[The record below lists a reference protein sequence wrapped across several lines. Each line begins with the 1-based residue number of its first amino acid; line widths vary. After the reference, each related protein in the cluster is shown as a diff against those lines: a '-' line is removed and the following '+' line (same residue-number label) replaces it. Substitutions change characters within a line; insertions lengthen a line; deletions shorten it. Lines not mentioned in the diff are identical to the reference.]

1 MGIVNRQKVVSFWA
15 VLMFLIN
22 WAPANAQTT
31 VTLEESDTRN
41 LIFTASIGKKAMMPV
56 TFCLNVNEMSSG
68 HRDWY
73 SVSGWFQLK
82 GDGEPRFSIAGI
94 KTSELLTLYY
104 FNNEALADTLLN
116 FRYDDYEKYN
126 FREMMVRYHYMTD
139 FVEKMTFKDVYGEV
153 GTDSANG
160 RGIRGEWT
168 DGKMRLPINVYRSD
182 LEILQHHSL
191 LKIHHNGSD
200 FYIDLYAL
208 NLPIFYP
215 GEHAVEGYA
224 VVGDTVR
231 VVLSYQRA
239 SKAYAL
245 GACGAGEE
253 EGLLRLLI
261 DGRNGHVLKLE
272 DYHLFSCLKSITSKE
287 GYQDEKQERYIV
299 TDAESTRFLNFNKE
313 TMELEWEERGTPD

>member
-1 MGIVNRQKVVSFWA
+1 MGIVSKQKVFTLWAGLMLLVCWLPVS
-15 VLMFLIN
+15 
-22 WAPANAQTT
+22 AQTT

-41 LIFTASIGKKAMMPV
+41 LLFTASIGKETTMPV
-56 TFCLNVNEMSSG
+56 TFCLNVDKMSSG

-82 GDGEPRFSIAGI
+82 DNEEQRFPLAGI

-104 FNNEALADTLLN
+104 FNDEALADTLLN
-116 FRYDDYEKYN
+116 FRYDDNGQYGFK
-126 FREMMVRYHYMTD
+126 EMVVRYHDMAD
-139 FVEKMTFKDVYGEV
+139 FVEKMTFKEVYGEV
-153 GTDSANG
+153 GTDSVNG

-182 LEILQHHSL
+182 LEILQHNSL

-208 NLPIFYP
+208 NLPLFYP

-224 VVGDTVR
+224 IVDDTLR

-253 EGLLRLLI
+253 EGFLRLII
-261 DGRNGHVLKLE
+261 DGRNGNVLKLE
-272 DYHLFSCLKSITSKE
+272 DYRLFSCLKSINSKV
-287 GYQDEKQERYIV
+287 GYQDEKQASYIV

-313 TMELEWEERGTPD
+313 TMELEWEEGG

>member
-1 MGIVNRQKVVSFWA
+1 MGIVNKQKVVALWTGV
-15 VLMFLIN
+15 VLLFC
-22 WAPANAQTT
+22 WYPVSAQTT

-41 LIFTASIGKKAMMPV
+41 LLFTASIGKKATMPV
-56 TFCLNVNEMSSG
+56 MFCLNVNKMSSG

-73 SVSGWFQLK
+73 SVSGWIQLK
-82 GDGEPRFSIAGI
+82 RDGEPKFPLVGI

-104 FNNEALADTLLN
+104 FKDEALADTLLN
-116 FRYDDYEKYN
+116 FRYDDYDKYN
-126 FREMMVRYHYMTD
+126 FREMMVRYHYMAD

-153 GTDSANG
+153 GKDSVNG

-168 DGKMRLPINVYRSD
+168 DGKMHLPINVYRSD
-182 LEILQHHSL
+182 LEILQHNSL

-200 FYIDLYAL
+200 FYFDLYAL
-208 NLPIFYP
+208 NLPLFYP
-215 GEHAVEGYA
+215 GEHTVEGYA

-253 EGLLRLLI
+253 EGFLRLVI
-261 DGRNGHVLKLE
+261 DGKNGDLLKLE
-272 DYHLFSCLKSITSKE
+272 DYRLFSCLKSINSKV
-287 GYQDEKQERYIV
+287 GYQDERQESYIV

-313 TMELEWEERGTPD
+313 TMELEWEEGG

>member
-1 MGIVNRQKVVSFWA
+1 MGIVNKQQ
-15 VLMFLIN
+15 VLTLWTGLLLLIC
-22 WAPANAQTT
+22 WLPINAQTT

-41 LIFTASIGKKAMMPV
+41 LLFTASIGKETTMPV

-82 GDGEPRFSIAGI
+82 GDGEPRFPLAGI

-104 FNNEALADTLLN
+104 FNDEALADTLLN
-116 FRYDDYEKYN
+116 FRYDDNGQYGFK
-126 FREMMVRYHYMTD
+126 EMMVRYHDMAG

-153 GTDSANG
+153 GTDSVNG

-182 LEILQHHSL
+182 LEILQHNSL
-191 LKIHHNGSD
+191 LKIHHNDSD

-208 NLPIFYP
+208 NLPLFYP
-215 GEHAVEGYA
+215 GEHTVEGYA
-224 VVGDTVR
+224 VVGDTIR

-253 EGLLRLLI
+253 EGFLWLAI
-261 DGRNGHVLKLE
+261 DGKNGHLLQLE
-272 DYHLFSCLKSITSKE
+272 DYRLFSCLKSINAKE
-287 GYQDEKQERYIV
+287 GYRDEKQESYIV

-313 TMELEWEERGTPD
+313 TMELEWEEGG

>member
-1 MGIVNRQKVVSFWA
+1 MKMGIVNKQKVVALWTGV
-15 VLMFLIN
+15 VLLFC
-22 WAPANAQTT
+22 WYPVSAQTT

-41 LIFTASIGKKAMMPV
+41 LLFTASIGKKATMPV
-56 TFCLNVNEMSSG
+56 MFCLNVNKMSSG

-73 SVSGWFQLK
+73 SVSGWIQLK
-82 GDGEPRFSIAGI
+82 RDGEPKFPLVGI

-104 FNNEALADTLLN
+104 FKDEALADTLLN
-116 FRYDDYEKYN
+116 FRYDDYDKYN
-126 FREMMVRYHYMTD
+126 FREMMVRYHYMAD

-153 GTDSANG
+153 GKDSVNG

-168 DGKMRLPINVYRSD
+168 DGKMHLPINVYRSD
-182 LEILQHHSL
+182 LEILQHNSL

-200 FYIDLYAL
+200 FYFDLYAL
-208 NLPIFYP
+208 NLPLFYP
-215 GEHAVEGYA
+215 GEHTVEGYA

-253 EGLLRLLI
+253 EGFLRLVI
-261 DGRNGHVLKLE
+261 DGKNGDLLKLE
-272 DYHLFSCLKSITSKE
+272 DYRLFSCLKSINSKV
-287 GYQDEKQERYIV
+287 GYQDERQESYIV

-313 TMELEWEERGTPD
+313 TMELEWEEGG

>member
-1 MGIVNRQKVVSFWA
+1 MGIVNKRKVVTLLTGL
-15 VLMFLIN
+15 VLLVCWYPIS
-22 WAPANAQTT
+22 AQTT
-31 VTLEESDTRN
+31 VTLEESDTHN
-41 LIFTASIGKKAMMPV
+41 LLFTASIGKKSKMPV
-56 TFCLNVNEMSSG
+56 TFCLNVDKMSSG

-82 GDGEPRFSIAGI
+82 GDGEPRFPLAGI

-104 FNNEALADTLLN
+104 FNDEALADTLLN
-116 FRYDDYEKYN
+116 FRYDDNGQYG
-126 FREMMVRYHYMTD
+126 FREMMVRYHDMAG

-153 GTDSANG
+153 GTDSVNG

-168 DGKMRLPINVYRSD
+168 DGKMHLPINVYRSD
-182 LEILQHHSL
+182 LEILQHNSQ

-208 NLPIFYP
+208 NLPLFYP

-239 SKAYAL
+239 SKAYVL

-253 EGLLRLLI
+253 EGLLWLLI
-261 DGRNGHVLKLE
+261 DSRNGHVLKLE
-272 DYHLFSCLKSITSKE
+272 DYRLFSCLKNINSKV
-287 GYQDEKQERYIV
+287 GYQDEKQASYIV
-299 TDAESTRFLNFNKE
+299 TDTESTRFLNFNKE
-313 TMELEWEERGTPD
+313 TMELEWEEGG